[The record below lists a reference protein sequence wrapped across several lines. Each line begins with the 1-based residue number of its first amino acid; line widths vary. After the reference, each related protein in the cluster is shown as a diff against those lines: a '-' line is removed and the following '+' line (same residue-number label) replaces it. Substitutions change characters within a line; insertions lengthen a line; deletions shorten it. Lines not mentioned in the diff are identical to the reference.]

1 MLSAVPSL
9 PQRARNAQ
17 AAADAPGELQRVLN
31 EALESQA
38 ERIIGDVRLMLQET
52 QGAAPAVPRRTL
64 RPLPLALAVA
74 ALLVAA
80 ALALLW
86 TQALRLEHSLSAQ
99 LAASQAQ
106 LASAGEQLKT
116 LQSENAALTASAA
129 QNAAPLADTGSLT
142 LSVPFGEPPLA
153 LERIARIQSV
163 LERLQAQGF
172 RGIVQIR
179 SFPGRFCLASVDG
192 ALLAAAGTPYAQCA
206 AFASPL
212 ASAAAGERES
222 PAFAGMLAAAKQRA
236 GSALSLQ
243 LSEGAAEETVS
254 DYPVVTDALSAGE
267 WNRVA
272 ALNNRVE
279 VRWHAPSKS

>member
-1 MLSAVPSL
+1 MAHCSL
-9 PQRARNAQ
+9 
-17 AAADAPGELQRVLN
+17 
-31 EALESQA
+31 
-38 ERIIGDVRLMLQET
+38 
-52 QGAAPAVPRRTL
+52 L
-64 RPLPLALAVA
+64 R
-74 ALLVAA
+74 
-80 ALALLW
+80 
-86 TQALRLEHSLSAQ
+86 
-99 LAASQAQ
+99 
-106 LASAGEQLKT
+106 
-116 LQSENAALTASAA
+116 
-129 QNAAPLADTGSLT
+129 
-142 LSVPFGEPPLA
+142 
-153 LERIARIQSV
+153 
-163 LERLQAQGF
+163 
-172 RGIVQIR
+172 
-179 SFPGRFCLASVDG
+179 
-192 ALLAAAGTPYAQCA
+192 GTPYAQCA